1 MTKAAHQISE
11 SFEPESFEDAELV
24 IAAEQI
30 FLDLDRHEGLVRL
43 LGDSNERLDP

>member
-1 MTKAAHQISE
+1 MTKAVHQI
-11 SFEPESFEDAELV
+11 PESLDPESLEDDELV
-24 IAAEQI
+24 IAADQI